1 MKFIEIAPGKS
12 IRADDISAIEAKGMK
27 SILKVGS
34 RLITIDYPYKTIMA
48 MLNKEDRNLTEV
60 NDKIGKLPIFAG

>member
-12 IRADDISAIEAKGMK
+12 IRIEDISSIEAKGMQ

-34 RLITIDYPYKTIMA
+34 RLMTVDYPYKTIMA
-48 MLNKEDRNLTEV
+48 MLNKGDRELTEV
-60 NDKIGKLPIFAG
+60 NDKVGKLPIFAG